1 MAKNILVVA
10 NDISFVKSYLSFL
23 DNESG
28 ANVLSTQLYYPD
40 DTRDIV
46 CSWKTPDADI
56 ESCFIRNELKD
67 DKYNVLFMPFAGFAH
82 LLMKD
87 RYEDNTNDTYGIVCV
102 KEAVNTPLLPRM
114 LYHLYLDMKYKPRM
128 KDMESM
134 FIDEGNCLL
143 EEEFDELVD
152 LIKTMN
158 LTMLSD
164 GVKKLM

>member
-10 NDISFVKSYLSFL
+10 NEISFAKSYLSFL
-23 DNESG
+23 NTSTE
-28 ANVLSTQLYYPD
+28 ANVLETQLYFPD
-40 DTRDIV
+40 DTRKIV
-46 CSWKTPDADI
+46 CSWKTIGADI
-56 ESCFIRNELKD
+56 ESCFVKSDLQE
-67 DKYNVLFMPFAGFAH
+67 DKYNVMFMPFTGFAH
-82 LLMKD
+82 LLIKD
-87 RYEDNTNDTYGIVCV
+87 RSEENTNDRYGIVCV
-102 KEAVNTPLLPRM
+102 KEAVSTPLLPRM

-128 KDMESM
+128 KDLENM

-164 GVKKLM
+164 DVKKLL